1 LSSPFCKNKVLD
13 SLVDYDNVEPSED
26 DMNSDQREVV
36 VISFMLLSPILM
48 ALMLS
53 LINTFSS

>member
-1 LSSPFCKNKVLD
+1 
-13 SLVDYDNVEPSED
+13 
-26 DMNSDQREVV
+26 MNSDQREVV

-48 ALMLS
+48 ALILT

>member
-1 LSSPFCKNKVLD
+1 
-13 SLVDYDNVEPSED
+13 
-26 DMNSDQREVV
+26 MNSDQREVV

>member
-1 LSSPFCKNKVLD
+1 
-13 SLVDYDNVEPSED
+13 
-26 DMNSDQREVV
+26 MNSDQREVV

-48 ALMLS
+48 ALMLT